1 LASGV
6 IGHGEDDCE
15 NFKKIGS
22 LEQCLKFGNQPNAEG
37 SRQLC
42 EDQRNLILTEG
53 RKTELYPIDL
63 KSRN

>member
-22 LEQCLKFGNQPNAEG
+22 LEQCLKFGNQPNAAG
-37 SRQLC
+37 TPHLS
-42 EDQRNLILTEG
+42 LILTEVSKLG
-53 RKTELYPIDL
+53 PIDL
-63 KSRN
+63 ITWN